1 MRAILTVYLILI
13 LVEVNLAQRQSNV
26 GPDLPAPSAVDVNN
40 DDDRISNDLD
50 CLELDSLKA
59 YLCNTQNCKDF
70 YTKGCYDL
78 VNGKTP
84 TCATVKKCTEDRIEH
99 YKNHAEK
106 HHRGNSASKTSVSIF
121 IAFLTAF
128 AVLKF

>member
-40 DDDRISNDLD
+40 DGISNDLD